1 LAAPVIP
8 PGGRVPDDC
17 ALFRALNP
25 KHYEDGLPG
34 DNHFVMEQSHPQDDG
49 VSMAIT
55 ELITLEQFRGLSS
68 LTSRYGEA
76 FGVAELN
83 VGEILE
89 PVQSTWIS
97 VRQKD
102 DPLWG
107 DCVSAHAIVT
117 GYQMLTG
124 ASGKKRILEFQR
136 HLVQLARKNFHPPV
150 PPPPPVAPQV

>member
-1 LAAPVIP
+1 MALPVIP

-34 DNHFVMEQSHPQDDG
+34 DNHFIMRQSDPPDDG
-49 VSMAIT
+49 VSMAIA

-68 LTSRYGEA
+68 LTSLYGEA
-76 FGVAELN
+76 FGVAVLN

-89 PVQSTWIS
+89 PVQSTWIN

-102 DPLWG
+102 DPLWA
-107 DCVSAHAIVT
+107 DFASAHAIVT

-124 ASGKKRILEFQR
+124 RPGRKRILGFSAIWYSSPEKTFTLLFPTQR
-136 HLVQLARKNFHPPV
+136 P
-150 PPPPPVAPQV
+150 